1 MISRISG
8 AAYLTETHGSSIR
21 LIRIRDYASDHVEL
35 HSFVC
40 TPGHATRT
48 LRGSEDMG
56 FGFRVCSSQAAS
68 APETRGALL
77 DHPSHLCWT
86 ILHTSVGPSFTAV
99 GPSFTA
105 VGPSFTA
112 VGPSFTAVGPS
123 FTAVG
128 PSFTFTAG
136 RVSPCAWRHCQHSG
150 SQVAAHA
157 PTRSVSAPRAPG
169 PHTRI
174 PPPGSWH
181 LSLHAPPFALRV
193 AVAGRVA
200 PSGYRWALVRLV
212 RLVSSRAFR
221 AYAVQRRIHTPVP
234 PLCRIALPRSLR
246 HHPVWSVL

>member
-48 LRGSEDMG
+48 LRGSEDMA

-77 DHPSHLCWT
+77 DHPSQVRCWT
-86 ILHTSVGPSFTAV
+86 ILHRCAV

-105 VGPSFTA
+105 
-112 VGPSFTAVGPS
+112 
-123 FTAVG
+123 
-128 PSFTFTAG
+128 G
-136 RVSPCAWRHCQHSG
+136 RVPPCAWRHWQHSG

-157 PTRSVSAPRAPG
+157 PTRSVSAPPAPVG
-169 PHTRI
+169 KAWRRGEH
-174 PPPGSWH
+174 
-181 LSLHAPPFALRV
+181 LHASDHV
-193 AVAGRVA
+193 
-200 PSGYRWALVRLV
+200 
-212 RLVSSRAFR
+212 
-221 AYAVQRRIHTPVP
+221 
-234 PLCRIALPRSLR
+234 
-246 HHPVWSVL
+246 

>member
-1 MISRISG
+1 MCSGSQQGEDGTVGVGGDGGRGIHLEVTPVINADIRALGEQVGEKYETTRRITLNS
-8 AAYLTETHGSSIR
+8 TVVRVH
-21 LIRIRDYASDHVEL
+21 
-35 HSFVC
+35 
-40 TPGHATRT
+40 GHATRT
-48 LRGSEDMG
+48 LRSSEDMA

-68 APETRGALL
+68 APETRG
-77 DHPSHLCWT
+77 
-86 ILHTSVGPSFTAV
+86 GAV
-99 GPSFTA
+99 GPS
-105 VGPSFTA
+105 
-112 VGPSFTAVGPS
+112 
-123 FTAVG
+123 
-128 PSFTFTAG
+128 FTAG

-212 RLVSSRAFR
+212 RLVSSRASR

>member
-112 VGPSFTAVGPS
+112 
-123 FTAVG
+123 
-128 PSFTFTAG
+128 G
-136 RVSPCAWRHCQHSG
+136 RVPPCAWRHWQHSG

-212 RLVSSRAFR
+212 LLVSSRAFR